1 MKKIIMLLI
10 AILMLTFVLSY
21 VPAFAEETITGVKL
35 TELGIISWDEVE
47 GAESYWLTVDIYST
61 PVGQYSDIR
70 ERITT
75 PGDYSLQL
83 TAYKDNSQTELA
95 SYSFYVRYDGKK
107 FKFIEQS
114 ETTTS
119 SPEKSSEITT
129 TTESLPDVKITNVKL
144 EKEGVLT
151 WSTGDY
157 TAVFMLGVDHHY
169 LPAESGCSLTARIT
183 EAGEYYIEI
192 QAYVPA
198 DMRLFDKYIFSV
210 VFDGSDFSVSGGM
223 KVTGPSYVSASDTA
237 PSASASTKAAVSTKG
252 TVSNVDQTSGNASL
266 YWIIAII
273 AGLCVLGALLMLFLK
288 KSKK

>member
-47 GAESYWLTVDIYST
+47 GAENYWLTVDIYST
-61 PVGQYSDIR
+61 PVSQYSDIR
-70 ERITT
+70 ERITD

-95 SYSFYVRYDGKK
+95 SYSFYVRYDSKK
-107 FKFIEQS
+107 FKVIEQS
-114 ETTTS
+114 ATTTS
-119 SPEKSSEITT
+119 SPEKTSEVTT

-144 EKEGVLT
+144 EKNGTLT

-157 TAVFMLGVDHHY
+157 FAVFMLGADHHY
-169 LPAESGCSLTARIT
+169 IPAESGCSLKDRIT

-192 QAYVPA
+192 QAYVPT
-198 DMRLFDKYIFSV
+198 DMRLFDNYIFSV
-210 VFDGSDFSVSGGM
+210 VFDGSIFTVSGGM
-223 KVTGPSYVSASDTA
+223 KVTATSYVPENDAA
-237 PSASASTKAAVSTKG
+237 PSAAASTKAAVSTKG
-252 TVSNVDQTSGNASL
+252 TVSNADQTSSNTSV